1 MIPEKIKTLREK
13 KGITQAELAKQL
25 GITRSGVNAWEM
37 GISMPSTQYIVY
49 LAQFFG
55 VSTDYLLGVETSSV
69 VSVAG
74 LSDREIAAVVEI
86 IQCFRDKNSSGT
98 V

>member
-1 MIPEKIKTLREK
+1 MIPEKIKLLREK
-13 KGITQAELAKQL
+13 KGLTQTELAKQL

-37 GISMPSTQYIVY
+37 GISVPSTQYIVY

-55 VSTDYLLGVETSSV
+55 VSTDYLLGVENSAV

-74 LSDREIAAVVEI
+74 LNDREIAAVVEI
-86 IQCFRDKNSSGT
+86 VQCLRSKTSMDKI
-98 V
+98 